1 MPVTINRKKFLY
13 VSEWADAFGIV
24 ENTAMNWIR
33 DGLPHITIGQG
44 QKRKVHLIPKAEGL
58 DYAKKEW
65 GVIPIRKLR

>member
-24 ENTAMNWIR
+24 LNTAMNWIR

-44 QKRKVHLIPKAEGL
+44 QKRKVHLIPKVEGL
-58 DYAKKEW
+58 AYAKKEW
-65 GVIPIRKLR
+65 GVIPIRKLP